1 MKGSHRGAKNF
12 SVEEKRMKSIEEL
25 KFPGDCCYSQEHEWV
40 KREGGEVRVGIT
52 DYAQDQLGEIIYLE
66 LPQIGEVFKR
76 DDVFGSVESVKATS
90 ELFIPIGGEIVT
102 VNNVLRDSPKLVNSS
117 PYEKGWMI
125 EVKPTNAK
133 DLDDL
138 FTAEAYVETLKKIAE

>member
-1 MKGSHRGAKNF
+1 
-12 SVEEKRMKSIEEL
+12 MKSIDEL
-25 KFPGDCCYSQEHEWV
+25 NFPVDYRYSQEHTWAKV
-40 KREGGEVRVGIT
+40 DGERVRVGIT

-90 ELFIPIGGEIVT
+90 ELFIPIGGEIMAI
-102 VNNVLRDSPKLVNSS
+102 NGVLRDSPKLVNSS

-125 EVKPTNAK
+125 EVKARDPK
-133 DLDDL
+133 
-138 FTAEAYVETLKKIAE
+138 EMETLLAREGYIEMLKKMAE

>member
-1 MKGSHRGAKNF
+1 
-12 SVEEKRMKSIEEL
+12 MKSIEEL